1 MNGGI
6 GMREK
11 RVLNF
16 GSLNLDYVYR
26 VDHFVRPGE
35 TLSADARVVKYG
47 GKGLNQSVALARAG
61 VRAAHA
67 GCVGAGGEGLRAL
80 LDGEG
85 VDTSKLVAVEEM
97 QGHTVIQVNREG
109 ENCILLYGGSNQCVT
124 PEQIAATLA
133 DCAAGDWLV
142 LQNEINNL
150 PAIVDAAFEKGMV
163 IDAFVMSPQAA
174 GSWNPDRVVRL
185 VDWAREHYAVDTNR
199 IYLIGMSLGGYGTL
213 DVAGTYPDRFA
224 AAMALCGGSTLKEHC
239 GLNRLPLWILHGTAD
254 RAVGISAS
262 QRVVDAMRSC
272 DTASRLLW
280 TPLKGASHGRLAR
293 IFYLPQTYDWLF
305 AHSLADSSR
314 TLCRDFDI
322 TMDDL
327 SGKDVYRAVRSGGN
341 KVVRMQGTTGT
352 QEDVAK
358 GAEEFHTV
366 KRGDTLSAIA
376 RKNHTTVKKLC
387 RLNGIKASAKLQP
400 GQRLRVR

>member
-150 PAIVDAAFEKGMV
+150 PAIVDAACEKGMT
-163 IDAFVMSPQAA
+163 IALNPSPCDGRLDAVDFGKLSWLLMNEVEAGQITGSEDPGEAWRRLHGRWPGLSALITLGSA
-174 GSWNPDRVVRL
+174 GSVAFRVTGEEIETARQEAFRVR
-185 VDWAREHYAVDTNR
+185 AVDTTAAGDTYTGYF
-199 IYLIGMSLGGYGTL
+199 IAGLMSGM
-213 DVAGTYPDRFA
+213 
-224 AAMALCGGSTLKEHC
+224 
-239 GLNRLPLWILHGTAD
+239 PLQD
-254 RAVGISAS
+254 C
-262 QRVVDAMRSC
+262 MRR
-272 DTASRLLW
+272 ASRASSISVTRL
-280 TPLKGASHGRLAR
+280 GA
-293 IFYLPQTYDWLF
+293 
-305 AHSLADSSR
+305 ADSIPFQAE
-314 TLCRDFDI
+314 L
-322 TMDDL
+322 DDE
-327 SGKDVYRAVRSGGN
+327 A
-341 KVVRMQGTTGT
+341 
-352 QEDVAK
+352 
-358 GAEEFHTV
+358 
-366 KRGDTLSAIA
+366 
-376 RKNHTTVKKLC
+376 
-387 RLNGIKASAKLQP
+387 
-400 GQRLRVR
+400 